1 MSTSF
6 ITIYTQAINKIEDPR
21 LTKKFEE
28 SIIGFCNIMYNF
40 LVDAI
45 PNFTTP
51 SFITSKLSDITNPVY
66 YEQQETCNG
75 VDVVFIIKYPIN
87 DTGIIEVDIDGNN
100 KVGFTVNY
108 QTSSIILDVA
118 PTQNSTLTIKYYEDG
133 FFNKNLNDEEIGI
146 LSDIL
151 IYCWATK
158 EENYLLDIRRLLQDT
173 DFKLH
178 NASQS
183 ISGKIGWINN
193 LRETWQKRMNNYAW
207 NQRYDNSFVKNF
219 WKGGRR

>member
-1 MSTSF
+1 MNTSF
-6 ITIYTQAINKIEDPR
+6 IQIYTEAINKLEDPR
-21 LTKKFEE
+21 ITKKFQE
-28 SIIGFCNIMYNF
+28 SIIDFCGIMYNF
-40 LVDAI
+40 LIDAI

-51 SFITSKLSDITNPVY
+51 SFVVDKLKDITEPKNY
-66 YEQQETCNG
+66 TQQYTCNG
-75 VDVVFIIKYPIN
+75 SENVFIINYPIN
-87 DTGIIEVDIDGNN
+87 NDGILEINVDGND
-100 KVGFTVNY
+100 KIGFSISYN
-108 QTSSIILDVA
+108 TSSIVLDM
-118 PTQNSTLTIKYYEDG
+118 PPQQNSILTINYYEDG
-133 FFNKNLNDEEIGI
+133 FFNTSLNNEEIGI

-178 NASQS
+178 NAAQS

-207 NQRYDNSFVKNF
+207 NQRYSNAFTKNF
-219 WKGGRR
+219 WKGGRI

>member
-6 ITIYTQAINKIEDPR
+6 INIYTEAINRIEDPR
-21 LTKKFEE
+21 LTKRFQE
-28 SIIGFCNIMYNF
+28 SVIGFCDIMYNF

-51 SFITSKLSDITNPVY
+51 SFVISKLSNITNPIHY
-66 YEQQETCNG
+66 NQSYICNG
-75 VDVVFIIKYPIN
+75 VDTVFLVQYPIKN
-87 DTGIIEVDIDGNN
+87 TGIIEVDVDGNN

-108 QTSSIILDVA
+108 QTSTVILDIA
-118 PTQNSTLTIKYYEDG
+118 PIKNATLNIKYYEDG
-133 FFNKNLNDEEIGI
+133 FFNEDLSGEEIGI

-178 NASQS
+178 NAAQS

>member
-6 ITIYTQAINKIEDPR
+6 IQIYTQSINKIEDPR
-21 LTKKFEE
+21 LTKKFQE
-28 SIIGFCNIMYNF
+28 SIIDFCGIMYNF
-40 LVDAI
+40 LMDAI

-51 SFITSKLSDITNPVY
+51 SFVVGKLENITQPILQNNSYTCDGEKKDFILP
-66 YEQQETCNG
+66 YEIKNDGIFE
-75 VDVVFIIKYPIN
+75 VDVN
-87 DTGIIEVDIDGNN
+87 GNN
-100 KVGFTVNY
+100 KIGYTINY
-108 QTSSIILDVA
+108 ETNSIILDII
-118 PTQNSTLTIKYYEDG
+118 PEKNSILTVKYYEDG
-133 FFNKNLNDEEIGI
+133 FFNENLNEEEIGI

-178 NASQS
+178 NAAQS
-183 ISGKIGWINN
+183 ISSKIGWINN

-207 NQRYDNSFVKNF
+207 NQRYDNLFVKQF